1 MNQTSCSFFN
11 YLVAALFLTMIPWVA
26 IDAKP
31 KKQTSA
37 PVVLEDDD
45 EVGDISGKVQNEIKR
60 QLREQE
66 RKEHKERL
74 YRPVWQKGENGGFLV
89 YKVPALPFHVTP
101 YEQRDLLQLAGT
113 FENANEAYSSHGTA
127 HNLSKLLFGEQPIK
141 IQDIL
146 LVSKLL
152 QRGVIDRDGDPNNTY
167 LKHLALQEIYFK
179 ATLQR
184 YEVFLGYTRHFWK
197 GEVSFGLQVPV
208 VMLHNTLKLGYNLSD
223 VTKTV
228 LNRTVPAA
236 GGGHDQFPLEYQNS
250 FDNFIADV
258 LDKKGIDFNSN
269 STTIGFG
276 DVLAFI
282 NCEFKSP
289 RFDRGMI
296 GASLC
301 VPTAKQRDTGK
312 LWDPEKGNGGLVQ
325 TSAFGSLLWSVH
337 RFFNPYI
344 YAQGTYS
351 FPVSLQ
357 RRVPKYFKEKLADN
371 APVGGY
377 LILGNNLLVNG
388 ANLIFNDLDSTIRGF
403 ADGTTK
409 VTINRGIE
417 VGLKVG
423 DIIERVLFER
433 GFLDLHAQFR
443 FKGKDFIGGRRN
455 DDEYNTSILTQNT
468 NEVGLTLGAQFNYQ
482 HDENFRSWLGGRFVV
497 TGKNVPR
504 TLGIDAG
511 LNIEF

>member
-1 MNQTSCSFFN
+1 MKQINSSFFN
-11 YLVAALFLTMIPWVA
+11 YLAAALLLALAPWPMV
-26 IDAKP
+26 DAKP
-31 KKQTSA
+31 KKQKSA

-45 EVGDISGKVQNEIKR
+45 EVGDISARVQKEIKR
-60 QLREQE
+60 QLHQKE

-74 YRPVWQKGENGGFLV
+74 YRPVWQKGENGGLLV

-152 QRGVIDRDGDPNNTY
+152 RDPLTTGKITNAANAY
-167 LKHLALQEIYFK
+167 LYNFAPQEISFK

-184 YEVFLGYTRHFWK
+184 YEALVGYTRHFWK
-197 GEVSFGLQVPV
+197 GAVSFGLQLPV
-208 VMLHNTLKLGYNLSD
+208 VMLHNTLKLGYILTEESRNAIR
-223 VTKTV
+223 
-228 LNRTVPAA
+228 NVPARTPI
-236 GGGHDQFPLEYQNS
+236 FPQEYKNN
-250 FDNFIADV
+250 FDAFVTDV
-258 LDKKGIDFNSN
+258 LYKKGIDFNSN

-282 NCEFKSP
+282 NCEFKSS
-289 RFDRGMI
+289 RFERGLI

-312 LWDPEKGNGGLVQ
+312 LWDPEKGNGGFVQ
-325 TSAFGSLLWSVH
+325 TSAFGSVLWSVH

-344 YAQGTYS
+344 YTQGTYS

-357 RRVPKYFKEKLADN
+357 RRVPKYFAQTPPRDAQLA
-371 APVGGY
+371 GY
-377 LILGNNLLVNG
+377 LVFGDGLSVAGDQTFKTI
-388 ANLIFNDLDSTIRGF
+388 DSTIRGF

-417 VGLKVG
+417 VGVKAG
-423 DIIERVLFER
+423 SIIERVLFER

-468 NEVGLTLGAQFNYQ
+468 NEVACIVGTQFNYQ